1 MIPFLPPGAAFPP
14 VERALRRP
22 DGLLA
27 AGVDL
32 SPDTLVRAY
41 AQGIFPWFNEGDPI
55 LWWSPNPRMVLPC
68 AEFHVSRTLRRRL
81 KKRDVRV
88 TFDEAFDE
96 VVRACAAPRDEE
108 GGTWLI
114 PEMQAAYRALH
125 DSGLAHSVEVWREG
139 RLAGGLYGVAL
150 GRMFFGE
157 SMMSREPDGSKI
169 ALAWLAAQMLE
180 WGMPVIDCQMA
191 TAHLASLGARAVPRR
206 AFTAMVATLVRQPG
220 PDRWQFDPA
229 LDPVARLGVASM
241 ATAND

>member
-1 MIPFLPPGAAFPP
+1 

-32 SPDTLVRAY
+32 SVDTLVRAY

-68 AEFHVSRTLRRRL
+68 AAFHVSRTLRRRL
-81 KKRDVRV
+81 KKHDVRV
-88 TFDEAFDE
+88 SFDEAFGDI
-96 VVRACAAPRDEE
+96 VGACAAPRDED

-114 PEMQAAYRALH
+114 PEMQAAYQALH
-125 DSGLAHSVEVWREG
+125 RAGLAHSVEVWREG
-139 RLAGGLYGVAL
+139 RLVGGLYGVAL

-169 ALAWLAAQMLE
+169 ALAWLAAQMLA
-180 WGMPVIDCQMA
+180 WDMPLIDCQMA
-191 TAHLASLGARAVPRR
+191 TPHLASLGARAVPRR
-206 AFTAMVATLVRQPG
+206 EFTAWVASLVGQPG
-220 PDRWQFDPA
+220 PDRWRFDPA
-229 LDPVARLGVASM
+229 LDPLARLGAASM
-241 ATAND
+241 ATATG